1 MSPELAVYAVLAL
14 LAVAVL
20 LWVVLSTVSGWL
32 ALIWSW
38 LPGHGDRVVVVRVI
52 DGDTVVLRS
61 PRLWGEDGQ
70 SCRIHGID
78 APDSGAR
85 KARATAIL
93 RRFLPRGC
101 RVRIAVHDDDKYGR
115 PVVDVWRGSRSVANH
130 MRHRLAAVSWDG
142 KGRSPLKRWTLAR
155 LLVGR

>member
-1 MSPELAVYAVLAL
+1 MSFELGVYAVLAL
-14 LAVAVL
+14 LAVAA
-20 LWVVLSTVSGWL
+20 LWLVFSTLSGWL
-32 ALIWSW
+32 ALAWSW
-38 LPGHGDRVVVVRVI
+38 LPGHGDRVIVVRVV

-61 PRLWGEDGQ
+61 PKLWGQDGQ
-70 SCRIHGID
+70 SCRINDID
-78 APDSGAR
+78 APDEGAR

-101 RVRIAVHDDDKYGR
+101 RVRIVQHGDDRYGR
-115 PVVDVWRGSRSVANH
+115 PVVDVYRGSRSVANH
-130 MRHRLAAVSWDG
+130 MRHRMAAVSWDG